1 MRSPTRSWR
10 AALLSALLLPVLA
23 GPGASQTASQTAA
36 QTAAAGR
43 AGRVSSEENLRK
55 DPQGTILA
63 RMQEGAPL
71 TIVSREGPWAQV
83 EIFGWI
89 WARSVEASNRDGFDL
104 VVSHEDGEN
113 LRDAPRGEMIGYLME
128 GALLQEIERQPGWIR
143 VKRRAWMWGAS
154 VAEAA
159 PSTQAPAPG
168 PAGAPAAGGARGTT
182 AFATAGASGAAIL
195 SAPGGD
201 TVGTTRPRAELEVV
215 ARQGSWAR
223 VRLEG
228 WTWIPPGDSAVA
240 GGDPG
245 DLTPAE
251 LRADPQGTAGRL
263 VAWQL
268 QFISL
273 ERAERVRTDFFEG
286 EPFILARYG
295 GAEGPFVYVAVPT
308 DRLPEVQ
315 GLVPLE
321 ILSVTARVRTG
332 ASSLTGTPIVDLVS
346 LEHKR

>member
-1 MRSPTRSWR
+1 MTSPTRSWR
-10 AALLSALLLPVLA
+10 AALISALLLPVLA
-23 GPGASQTASQTAA
+23 TPSAA
-36 QTAAAGR
+36 QTA
-43 AGRVSSEENLRK
+43 GRVGTEENLRK

-63 RMQEGAPL
+63 RMQVGAPL
-71 TIVSREGPWAQV
+71 TIVSRQGPWAEV
-83 EIFGWI
+83 AIGGWI
-89 WARSVEASNRDGFDL
+89 WARSVEATDRAGFDL

-128 GALLQEIERQPGWIR
+128 GALLEELDRQPGWVR
-143 VKRRAWMWGAS
+143 VRRRAWMWGPS
-154 VAEAA
+154 VAEMPGASPPA
-159 PSTQAPAPG
+159 TAAPAPAARADA
-168 PAGAPAAGGARGTT
+168 PPAAGTARGAT
-182 AFATAGASGAAIL
+182 AFATAGADGAAIL
-195 SAPGGD
+195 AAPGGD

-228 WTWIPPGDSAVA
+228 WTWLPPGDSTMA

-295 GAEGPFVYVAVPT
+295 GADGPFVYVAVPT

-315 GLVPLE
+315 GIVPLDL
-321 ILSVTARVRTG
+321 ISVTARVRTG

-346 LEHKR
+346 LERGR